1 MTVADN
7 WSPRLARPF
16 NLFYYRA
23 PTAQHTPPTPGT
35 WSPLSRYLLVL
46 GLGSGLFFHEKQGS
60 GFVETRQRDVRVCH
74 AELLPHM
81 TTYPSHENGSSHV
94 TATASTLPNPS
105 DVQQSPVDPD
115 VTAVNQGRKKNHIIL
130 KEGPSMGPLCHDLKM
145 MQARASVIYN
155 PSTLLACRVRG
166 DQEKV
171 PSCRDSMHAR
181 VWFGAHRVLAQDYH
195 VRKVR
200 YNSRAR
206 PPGRAARG
214 DPGGDHMTDVIC
226 GMRHGLCELGGKLDR
241 SQGVFYQQEREWLWV
256 GRNADTNERKYKPTN
271 GVGFCDLFVATFWA
285 WLPWEAGPKWY
296 AIKHNISSGS
306 PERSGG

>member
-16 NLFYYRA
+16 NLFYYRVFLSGPDSPAHA
-23 PTAQHTPPTPGT
+23 PYPWH
-35 WSPLSRYLLVL
+35 LVSL
-46 GLGSGLFFHEKQGS
+46 EP
-60 GFVETRQRDVRVCH
+60 TRQRDVRVCH

-241 SQGVFYQQEREWLWV
+241 SQGVFYQQEREGLWV